1 MNPKDLDKNISIYD
15 FDNHLPVPTVGYF
28 KKTTGEDIM
37 LELGIDAQKA
47 AAIMFKHAKDCMNIL
62 QASKLMQDRKVVE
75 YLIATNQDY
84 RTDFVNYVCAYV
96 ASTLINGDEA
106 ITELGHTSNP
116 LDRLPQS
123 AQNAVKSTKIGIQKF
138 TDRMRFEVEKIY
150 RKGY

>member
-1 MNPKDLDKNISIYD
+1 
-15 FDNHLPVPTVGYF
+15 
-28 KKTTGEDIM
+28 
-37 LELGIDAQKA
+37 
-47 AAIMFKHAKDCMNIL
+47 MNIL
-62 QASKLMQDRKVVE
+62 QASKLMQDKVVE

-84 RTDFVNYVCAYV
+84 RMDFVNYVCTYV

-123 AQNAVKSTKIGIQKF
+123 AQNAIKSTKIGIQKF
-138 TDRMRFEVEKIY
+138 TDRMRFEVEQIY

>member
-1 MNPKDLDKNISIYD
+1 MNPKDLDKNISVYD
-15 FDNHLPVPTVGYF
+15 FDNHLPIPTVSYF

-47 AAIMFKHAKDCMNIL
+47 TAIMFKHAKDCMNIL
-62 QASKLMQDRKVVE
+62 QASKSAQDRKVIE
-75 YLIATNQDY
+75 YLIATSEDY
-84 RTDFVNYVCAYV
+84 RMNFVNYVCTYV

-106 ITELGHTSNP
+106 LTELGHTSNP

-123 AQNAVKSTKIGIQKF
+123 AQNAIKSTNIGIQRF
-138 TDRMRFEVEKIY
+138 TDRLRYEVETNY